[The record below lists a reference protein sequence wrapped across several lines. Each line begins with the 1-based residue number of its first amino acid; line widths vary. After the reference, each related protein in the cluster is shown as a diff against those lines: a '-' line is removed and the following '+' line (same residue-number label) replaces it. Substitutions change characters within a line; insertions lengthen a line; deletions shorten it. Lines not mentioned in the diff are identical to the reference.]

1 MMINLGV
8 QILFT
13 YICQSLYNSEFMD
26 SMEINLGK
34 AIDFFYPTS
43 SSLELVY
50 FEAIAN
56 AIDAGADKIHVTISV
71 DAYSKP
77 ESLTLKI
84 TDNGIGFSDERYRK
98 FSKLLETDEDDHK
111 GLGRLVFLKYFKTV
125 EIESVFDGQIRKFT
139 FEKNFDKSKF
149 SLVSTSPTALSG
161 STLIFKGYL
170 KKKMYSYDFLKPI
183 SIKQSLL
190 YHFYPHLFS
199 IAKSGKDLT
208 IDITLSTKESNPEQ
222 GFYNDTQTLVAS
234 QSVDLESKIFEAE
247 GLDLFEKIEIFY
259 KVKLTNKESSLV
271 TAICVDGRTIPIDII
286 SKESTPKGYEIVF
299 LLYSNFFTGKT
310 NPSRETLTLDE
321 QELKVVKNLFRK
333 NATIILNEKI
343 PSIQEENKQIA
354 ESLNNN
360 YPHLTGYFEEQPIGI
375 IDRNKAIEIAQRKF
389 FQAQKEVL
397 DSPNTVSQEQY
408 EKALNIS
415 SRTLM
420 EYILYRN
427 VIIKNLKR
435 IDYKNTEADIH
446 DIIVPRKKICEKSSL
461 ISDLYTNNAWLLDD
475 KYMSYSTILSDL
487 EMSKLM
493 PYLALE
499 GENINDEKRPDIAIV
514 FSNEIK
520 QQKTDVVIVELKKLG
535 LPLAKREEV
544 VSQLKQRA
552 RKLVKYYPDKIQRI
566 WFYGIVDIDTDFRI
580 SLKEDSYTELFSSG
594 SMFYKEHTVLLD
606 EEKDIRVPVGLYV
619 LSFEAFLKD
628 AEIRNST
635 FLNVLKQGFQKGC
648 ENDAKH

>member
-1 MMINLGV
+1 
-8 QILFT
+8 
-13 YICQSLYNSEFMD
+13 MD

-56 AIDAGADKIHVTISV
+56 AIDAGADKIHVIISV

-234 QSVDLESKIFEAE
+234 QSVDLESKIFR
-247 GLDLFEKIEIFY
+247 G
-259 KVKLTNKESSLV
+259 
-271 TAICVDGRTIPIDII
+271 G
-286 SKESTPKGYEIVF
+286 
-299 LLYSNFFTGKT
+299 
-310 NPSRETLTLDE
+310 
-321 QELKVVKNLFRK
+321 
-333 NATIILNEKI
+333 
-343 PSIQEENKQIA
+343 
-354 ESLNNN
+354 
-360 YPHLTGYFEEQPIGI
+360 GI
-375 IDRNKAIEIAQRKF
+375 R
-389 FQAQKEVL
+389 
-397 DSPNTVSQEQY
+397 
-408 EKALNIS
+408 
-415 SRTLM
+415 
-420 EYILYRN
+420 
-427 VIIKNLKR
+427 
-435 IDYKNTEADIH
+435 
-446 DIIVPRKKICEKSSL
+446 
-461 ISDLYTNNAWLLDD
+461 
-475 KYMSYSTILSDL
+475 
-487 EMSKLM
+487 
-493 PYLALE
+493 
-499 GENINDEKRPDIAIV
+499 
-514 FSNEIK
+514 
-520 QQKTDVVIVELKKLG
+520 
-535 LPLAKREEV
+535 
-544 VSQLKQRA
+544 
-552 RKLVKYYPDKIQRI
+552 
-566 WFYGIVDIDTDFRI
+566 
-580 SLKEDSYTELFSSG
+580 
-594 SMFYKEHTVLLD
+594 
-606 EEKDIRVPVGLYV
+606 
-619 LSFEAFLKD
+619 SF
-628 AEIRNST
+628 
-635 FLNVLKQGFQKGC
+635 
-648 ENDAKH
+648 